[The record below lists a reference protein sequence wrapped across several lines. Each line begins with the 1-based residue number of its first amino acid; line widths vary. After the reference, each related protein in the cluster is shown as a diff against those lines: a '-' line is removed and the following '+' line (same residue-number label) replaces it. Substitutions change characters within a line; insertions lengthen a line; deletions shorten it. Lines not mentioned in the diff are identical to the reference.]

1 MWTGSLEL
9 IHGQSCFSDVRKL
22 AHGNKKSIVQYF
34 SLKKIDFLRK
44 KEKYIEKKNIYSY
57 NNTTEKRTYVLG
69 GGNNKGKYTY
79 R

>member
-9 IHGQSCFSDVRKL
+9 IHGQSCFSDMRKL

-57 NNTTEKRTYVLG
+57 NNTDREENVCFGR
-69 GGNNKGKYTY
+69 
-79 R
+79 RE